1 MMTIRTSAR
10 LAALAA
16 ATLMTAA
23 PALAGEVYG
32 KITFNNASVGAEA
45 SVAAKCGAKVYPGG
59 KTDKGGSYHLALA
72 ETGKCNLTVAFKGQ
86 AATLEIAS
94 YDEPAQ
100 VDIAL
105 EMKEG
110 MLTARRR

>member
-1 MMTIRTSAR
+1 MTTRTITR
-10 LAALAA
+10 LLAPATALVAACL
-16 ATLMTAA
+16 

-72 ETGKCNLTVAFKGQ
+72 ESGKCSLTVAFKGQ

-100 VDIAL
+100 VDIVL

>member
-1 MMTIRTSAR
+1 MTTRTITR
-10 LAALAA
+10 LIAPAAALVAA
-16 ATLMTAA
+16 CL

-32 KITFNNASVGAEA
+32 KITFNNTSVGAEA
-45 SVAAKCGAKVYPGG
+45 SVAAKCGSKVYPGG

-72 ETGKCNLTVAFKGQ
+72 ESGKCNLTVAFKGQ

-100 VDIAL
+100 VDIVL

>member
-1 MMTIRTSAR
+1 MMTRTSAR

-16 ATLMTAA
+16 TMLAAAA
-23 PALAGEVYG
+23 PAVAGEVYG

-45 SVAAKCGAKVYPGG
+45 SVAAKCGGKVYAGG
-59 KTDKGGSYHLALA
+59 KTDKGGGYHLALA
-72 ETGKCNLTVAFKGQ
+72 ESGKCSLTIAFKGQ

-100 VDIAL
+100 VDIVL

-110 MLTARRR
+110 LLAARRR